1 MEDVFW
7 TRALRVHRT
16 QAHAAACHF
25 ADIPATMNRVHTMED
40 LAVRSMLDAGFVK
53 PARLAVLGWPVAH
66 SASPR
71 MHQPALDALGIDA
84 RYIRLEVEPGGIP
97 EAFARMRALGFIG
110 CNVTVPHKFDALA
123 HCDEV
128 HPDARALGAVNTVRF
143 DPDATR
149 GFNTDG
155 PGFARAIEEDFGVPL
170 AGLRVAIAGAGG
182 GAGQAIASQCALS
195 GAARLVLV
203 NRSLEKLGPLIA
215 KLGESDATTE
225 MLALSFGDPSL
236 AELCL
241 DCDLIVNT
249 SSVGLKEGDPSVLP
263 AACLKAGHRVYDTI
277 YQPPVTPLLALAE
290 RCGCRTSNGLSM
302 LLHQGVLAFRH
313 WFPQGDPLE
322 VMRAAL
328 YHSSAGGG

>member
-1 MEDVFW
+1 MKQVY
-7 TRALRVHRT
+7 
-16 QAHAAACHF
+16 
-25 ADIPATMNRVHTMED
+25 TMED
-40 LAVRSMLDAGFVK
+40 LAAWGGPDAGGTK
-53 PARLAVLGWPVAH
+53 PVRLAVLGWPVAH

-155 PGFARAIEEDFGVPL
+155 PGFARAIEEDFAVPL

-195 GAARLVLV
+195 GAAKLVLV
-203 NRSLEKLGPLIA
+203 NRSLEKLGPMIA
-215 KLGESDATTE
+215 KLRDSGPVPET
-225 MLALSFGDPSL
+225 LALSFDDSSL
-236 AELCL
+236 AEQCL

-249 SSVGLKEGDPSVLP
+249 SSVGLKEGDPSVLT
-263 AACLKAGHRVYDTI
+263 AECLKPAHLVYDTI
-277 YQPPVTPLLALAE
+277 YQPPVTALLALAA

-302 LLHQGVLAFRH
+302 LLHQGVLAFQH
-313 WFPQGDPLE
+313 WFPGSNPLE

-328 YHSSAGGG
+328 AHSSAEGG